1 MLVNDRYV
9 TGLKQCFAVHARLP
23 RNPILHN
30 ATSKRQA
37 ARAAVS
43 NTYISRWPNDQW
55 LTTHWNEG
63 KSLVGLQYA
72 WHPHNDRS
80 HSQCQRLN
88 DRLIYVRVRAL
99 QLALRPRLHE
109 LTRVFCRC
117 VCYSRLVRAPLM
129 ATLKPQS
136 NGTSY
141 SNTVIGALAVDGW
154 AVTFSTARKG
164 RDGLRLCPV
173 PSSTVPNVTAH
184 PSTASV
190 PTSYYS
196 MQHYI
201 CLWSVKG

>member
-117 VCYSRLVRAPLM
+117 VCYSRLVRAPL
-129 ATLKPQS
+129 KPS
-136 NGTSY
+136 NGH
-141 SNTVIGALAVDGW
+141 IK
-154 AVTFSTARKG
+154 TAEQRNIIDSIAIQWLVHWPLM
-164 RDGLRLCPV
+164 DGLLHLVQRGRAGAGFGPAQSLPRL
-173 PSSTVPNVTAH
+173 
-184 PSTASV
+184 
-190 PTSYYS
+190 YQ
-196 MQHYI
+196 M
-201 CLWSVKG
+201 